1 MADAE
6 DLTHAFVDT
15 HPVDAARVLEAL
27 PATEVAALFGRLPP
41 RLGGPV
47 IAAMLPPT
55 AARVLG
61 ALDNDQAMA
70 LLASI
75 GIQPAVAVL
84 RHVQDPRRAR
94 LIDGLP
100 TAVAVASR
108 MLLGYPEDSVGA
120 WTDPDIVALPPDT
133 AIGDAVS
140 RVRVATSDIARVH
153 VIGPGERLLG
163 TVEVAT
169 LLRAQETAQLG
180 SVLGEPPPVLAA
192 VAPLAGAATH
202 RGWELAASLPV
213 LERGDRLV
221 GVLRRATLMRALS
234 RSAQHARAS
243 HVESLTGI
251 LARNYWDALSGLVA
265 VTITLLPPTRPMAGP
280 ADDH

>member
-6 DLTHAFVDT
+6 DLTHAFLDA
-15 HPVDAARVLEAL
+15 HPFDAARVLEAL
-27 PATEVAALFGRLPP
+27 PAAEAAALFGRLPP

-47 IAAMLPPT
+47 LAAMLPPT

-61 ALDNDQAMA
+61 SLDNDQAMA

-75 GIQPAVAVL
+75 GVQPAVAVL

-120 WTDPDIVALPPDT
+120 WADPDIVALPPET
-133 AIGDAVS
+133 TVGDAIS
-140 RVRVATSDIARVH
+140 RIRVGTTDIARVH

-163 TVEVAT
+163 MVELAT
-169 LLRAQETAQLG
+169 LLRAQETAHLG
-180 SVLGEPPPVLAA
+180 ALIGEPQAVLAA
-192 VAPLAGAATH
+192 VSSLVGAATH
-202 RGWELAASLPV
+202 RGWEFAASLPV
-213 LERGDRLV
+213 VERGDRLV

-234 RSAQHARAS
+234 
-243 HVESLTGI
+243 
-251 LARNYWDALSGLVA
+251 
-265 VTITLLPPTRPMAGP
+265 P
-280 ADDH
+280 

>member
-6 DLTHAFVDT
+6 DLTHAFVDA
-15 HPVDAARVLEAL
+15 HPVDAARVLESL
-27 PATEVAALFGRLPP
+27 PASEAAALFGRLPP

-47 IAAMLPPT
+47 LAAMLPPT

-61 ALDNDQAMA
+61 ALDNDQSMA
-70 LLASI
+70 LLAAI
-75 GIQPAVAVL
+75 GVQPAVAVL

-133 AIGDAVS
+133 IIGDAIS
-140 RVRVATSDIARVH
+140 RIRVATTDISRVH

-163 TVEVAT
+163 TVELAG

-180 SVLGEPPPVLAA
+180 AVLGERQAVLAA
-192 VAPLAGAATH
+192 VASLVGAATH

-213 LERGDRLV
+213 VERNDRLV
-221 GVLRRATLMRALS
+221 GVLRRATLMRALN
-234 RSAQHARAS
+234 RSARDARTS
-243 HVESLTGI
+243 HSETLSGL
-251 LARNYWDALSGLVA
+251 LARNYWDALSGLVT
-265 VTITLLPPTRPMAGP
+265 VTITLLPSTRPLGGSS
-280 ADDH
+280 DDG